1 MDRNNKCDLRLT
13 FELHFSQII
22 VVSLIVGF
30 AIYTLVK
37 MGAHI
42 WIGVC
47 ISIGYAIYPAAMFYS
62 ATAWKDFPFAAFI
75 LLFTVL
81 ILKIVQSNG
90 MWLKIGGTLSLL
102 F

>member
-1 MDRNNKCDLRLT
+1 
-13 FELHFSQII
+13 
-22 VVSLIVGF
+22 
-30 AIYTLVK
+30 VK

-90 MWLKIGGTLSLL
+90 MWLKNWWHLIAFVLVA